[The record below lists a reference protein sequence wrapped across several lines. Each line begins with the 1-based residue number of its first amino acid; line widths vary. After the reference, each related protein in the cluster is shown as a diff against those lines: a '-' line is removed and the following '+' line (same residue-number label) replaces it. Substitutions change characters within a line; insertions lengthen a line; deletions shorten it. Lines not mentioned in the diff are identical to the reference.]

1 MHQALHIETKRHVMT
16 SVLHQPTQ
24 IVQWLRSAG
33 PVAMGELTRRFKKR
47 LTTDAQRKSFG
58 ATIKAV
64 AVHKEVTPGAGKVI
78 MLKSS
83 V

>member
-1 MHQALHIETKRHVMT
+1 
-16 SVLHQPTQ
+16 
-24 IVQWLRSAG
+24 
-33 PVAMGELTRRFKKR
+33 MGELTRRFKKR
-47 LTTDAQRKSFG
+47 LTTDVQRKSFG